1 MKEWSKSL
9 AHFCRIQGVL
19 PRGYLR
25 FMQGCSEHYSQTEG
39 FEKISSPHIIRICLG
54 VLRTLGL
61 YIKFHQSAI
70 NDHPCCLLAHA
81 SPLSVL
87 QHALRRKCSLMAT
100 PPKRDSVN
108 DQSSFKFRSVDSQ
121 TISF

>member
-61 YIKFHQSAI
+61 YLNSINQPLMTIHAACLHTLLPSA
-70 NDHPCCLLAHA
+70 CF
-81 SPLSVL
+81 S
-87 QHALRRKCSLMAT
+87 T
-100 PPKRDSVN
+100 P
-108 DQSSFKFRSVDSQ
+108 
-121 TISF
+121 